1 MKCRS
6 AGMVKE
12 WVLSAY
18 NLQKGEP
25 EKKKLLKLKADNIK
39 KLDNDI
45 ETSKGNSKDPKC
57 VVPNYYSPI
66 TEERVK
72 DMIKKDT
79 LSDSVDKKVNYAHKC
94 FLRF

>member
-25 EKKKLLKLKADNIK
+25 EKKKMLKLKADNIK
-39 KLDNDI
+39 KLDNEN
-45 ETSKGNSKDPKC
+45 ETSKRNSKDPKC
-57 VVPNYYSPI
+57 VALNYYSPI
-66 TEERVK
+66 ATDRVN

-79 LSDSVDKKVNYAHKC
+79 LSDS
-94 FLRF
+94 